1 MSSVLAY
8 RNFRLFWAGG
18 VLSVAGDW
26 MLLTALPFYVYSL
39 TGSAAATS
47 AMYVAYAVPRLLLGL
62 LGGTLVDRF
71 DRRRTM
77 IFCDVS
83 RSVLLLPLLFVET
96 RSTLWILIAVS
107 AVQSAIGQLFF
118 PARHALLPA
127 LVPQDARVRA
137 NSLDSLSM
145 GLTRLVGPISGGVL
159 LAGFGIRSVVVID
172 AMSFMLSAGLLW
184 RMRVPLTI
192 ASPLPHPRPAVL
204 RDLVSGL
211 QLCWHRR
218 IVRGVLGL
226 SGVVMIGYGLM
237 SVLTV
242 VFVQTDLD
250 RSAAAFGWMLAAQG
264 VGITV
269 TGLLGTRLGPRIP
282 APRLYAGGL
291 VVAGLSMLV
300 TFQAR
305 TLPVALVA
313 FALSGAG
320 LSAWMI
326 GERTLLQGAVRSTQL
341 GRLFGTYNTVTSVL
355 MLAGTMAAGV
365 LGTAWGARTV
375 LTLASALYLV
385 PGLIGLGVLAR
396 ARVRPTAVADV
407 VKRRE
412 AA

>member
-1 MSSVLAY
+1 M
-8 RNFRLFWAGG
+8 
-18 VLSVAGDW
+18 
-26 MLLTALPFYVYSL
+26 
-39 TGSAAATS
+39 
-47 AMYVAYAVPRLLLGL
+47 
-62 LGGTLVDRF
+62 
-71 DRRRTM
+71 
-77 IFCDVS
+77 
-83 RSVLLLPLLFVET
+83 
-96 RSTLWILIAVS
+96 
-107 AVQSAIGQLFF
+107 
-118 PARHALLPA
+118 
-127 LVPQDARVRA
+127 
-137 NSLDSLSM
+137 
-145 GLTRLVGPISGGVL
+145 
-159 LAGFGIRSVVVID
+159 
-172 AMSFMLSAGLLW
+172 
-184 RMRVPLTI
+184 
-192 ASPLPHPRPAVL
+192 L

-218 IVRGVLGL
+218 VVRGVLGL